1 MSRTRKLKHPVLA
14 LLAFALA
21 AACIVACGGGD
32 GRDTSTPSQAATTSP
47 EPTPSPTEKPPVLPP
62 LTPFGPEL
70 AEKLHAIRDR
80 VAQIRGLP
88 APELAQEGVATPED
102 VVKANLE
109 SVEDISPEDQADSDA
124 FLLAVKML
132 HLVPEDYSIE
142 SYAEDYSSNIAGFY
156 SVETNTLVVIGEP
169 DGSIS
174 PFDEMVLAHEYTHAL
189 QDAAFNLDELQDKYT
204 DYPDDEAGRTAHAK
218 TLHCLIEGDAVVT
231 EYTYMNEVYGPD
243 WFTQIEYPP
252 GVGGDGSFPEFL
264 ARDFGFNY
272 NECYYF
278 VLGLYNEGGWE
289 AVNDAFTSPP
299 ATTEQ
304 VLHPEKYEAGEVA
317 NGDMPDD
324 LTRGFL
330 PGWTVTD
337 LGQFGEY
344 DLQNYVLSMTGDYD
358 LAYNAGAGWGSGWWR
373 VYTGEEGA
381 GVFQFY
387 LSFDASS
394 DLSEFFNAFTGVLR
408 GYDVDVE
415 ALPETGPRRFTI
427 PGTPVYYGAIGQP
440 HGAQAAE
447 IIIATDEASLQA
459 ADRHLQ

>member
-1 MSRTRKLKHPVLA
+1 MTTRKLKHPVRAILLFLALTA
-14 LLAFALA
+14 LLAACNGADDPAPTPSA
-21 AACIVACGGGD
+21 AA
-32 GRDTSTPSQAATTSP
+32 TSSP

-62 LTPFGPEL
+62 LTPFGREL
-70 AEKLHAIRDR
+70 AAKLHTIRDR

-88 APELAQEGVATPED
+88 VPELAQEGVATPED
-102 VVKANLE
+102 VAKANLE

-124 FLLAVKML
+124 FLLAAKML
-132 HLVPEDYSIE
+132 RLVPEDYSME
-142 SYAEDYSSNIAGFY
+142 AYTEDYSSNIAGFY

-169 DGSIS
+169 DASIS

-189 QDAAFNLDELQDKYT
+189 QDAAFKLDELQDKFT

-243 WFTQIEYPP
+243 WFTQIEYPS
-252 GVGGDGSFPEFL
+252 GVGDNGSFPEFL
-264 ARDFGFNY
+264 ARDFAFNY

-278 VLGLYNEGGWE
+278 VLGLYNSGGWE
-289 AVNDAFTSPP
+289 AVNEAFANPP

-304 VLHPEKYEAGEVA
+304 VLHPEKYEAGEVS
-317 NGDMPDD
+317 NGMMPDD

-330 PGWTVTD
+330 PDWTVSD

-344 DLQNYVLSMTGDYD
+344 DIQNYVLSITGDYD
-358 LAYNAGAGWGSGWWR
+358 LASAAGTGWGSGWWR
-373 VYTGEEGA
+373 VYTSDEGA
-381 GVFQFY
+381 RVFQFY
-387 LSFDASS
+387 LSFDSS
-394 DLSEFFNAFTGVLR
+394 ADLSEFFNAFTSVLR
-408 GYDVDVE
+408 EYDVDTD
-415 ALPETGPRRFTI
+415 AFPETGARHFTI
-427 PGTPVYYGAIGQP
+427 PGTPPYYGAIGQP